1 MRFKIRESLTDKQQ
15 KSFAYNQKQSVGG
28 PLKTLNG
35 SAIKRSRYGVGKEI
49 GGKIYLHRNYAEDVI
64 PSDIYNR
71 AKQVLK
77 QEYPNFKYNCVEWG
91 LKDHSVRFD
100 EAPGFDKQREP
111 IVGDYVTVFE
121 DGSTKKGH
129 TDYIWHH
136 KWLWVKDDYKGFDV
150 AKSWEWSRKWLNTL
164 NGRTYDVGG
173 KQYSDRGVADGNGRA
188 RWDAQMDA
196 YGLPK
201 DESYKGKTGDGQGDL
216 SLKKA
221 KQYLKDHPEIFGVC
235 YQYDCKN
242 KLNQAFPND
251 GIEVLKAIKDGET
264 LKARLA
270 MDIGHN
276 TRPSDIRLNCIYNK
290 Q

>member
-1 MRFKIRESLTDKQQ
+1 MRFKIREALTDKQQ
-15 KSFAYNQKQSVGG
+15 KSFTYNQNQSAGS

-35 SAIKRSRYGVGKEI
+35 SVIKRSKYGVGKEI

-71 AKQVLK
+71 AKQILK
-77 QEYPNFKYNCVEWG
+77 QEYPDFKYNCVEWG

-164 NGRTYDVGG
+164 NGKTYDVNG

-196 YGLPK
+196 YGLPRDK
-201 DESYKGKTGDGQGDL
+201 VK
-216 SLKKA
+216 
-221 KQYLKDHPEIFGVC
+221 
-235 YQYDCKN
+235 
-242 KLNQAFPND
+242 
-251 GIEVLKAIKDGET
+251 
-264 LKARLA
+264 
-270 MDIGHN
+270 
-276 TRPSDIRLNCIYNK
+276 
-290 Q
+290 